1 MKDKYLIFIS
11 HSSKDHWIAK
21 QINSLI
27 LQNCQALGTN
37 TFLDEK
43 DIEGGDLIS
52 EMIREKI
59 RKCDEFLVLLSKYSI
74 NRTWVLVEIGAAWVL
89 GKRIIAITDKVSP
102 DEMPEIITPYKAIDL
117 NNFDDYI
124 AQLTSRIKAT
134 GEQK

>member
-52 EMIREKI
+52 EIIREKI

-89 GKRIIAITDKVSP
+89 GKRIIANTDKVSP

-124 AQLTSRIKAT
+124 AQITSRIKAT